1 MPTER
6 TMGVDE
12 RLERLESAVARI
24 EAAVTRGFGELTSR
38 MDGFDARMDR
48 VQCRRLSRMDGFDAR
63 MDRFDQRLDAMNNK
77 IDVTAES
84 LRGDMKRV
92 LEVVGGVTEHLD
104 RTIDNIRKEHDAER
118 RLMYATLKDHRSRLA
133 RLEDIVAD
141 RN

>member
-1 MPTER
+1 
-6 TMGVDE
+6 
-12 RLERLESAVARI
+12 
-24 EAAVTRGFGELTSR
+24 
-38 MDGFDARMDR
+38 MDGFDARMDGFNVR
-48 VQCRRLSRMDGFDAR
+48 MDGFNARMDRFDARMDGFDAR
-63 MDRFDQRLDAMNNK
+63 LDRFDQRLDAMNNK
-77 IDVTAES
+77 IDVTAEW